1 MILGSY
7 RGTFLIRA
15 ATEMRLYCRHNVLFC
30 FLQVGPTP
38 PSIEFV
44 CCSPRVS
51 DVSPFSAGTSMGPST
66 PTK

>member
-15 ATEMRLYCRHNVLFC
+15 ATWMRLYVSCGVLIC
-30 FLQVGPTP
+30 FLQVGPTA

-44 CCSPRVS
+44 WCPRVP